1 MNILNGGKHSD
12 NNINIQEF
20 MIMPIGSITFTERLK
35 RGVEV
40 YHTLKKVDIFLF
52 TFSTALLTP
61 FPIYLVL
68 SLSLNS
74 IASKL
79 PVDAPDG
86 TIAVPENPP
95 SILLAKKSLMKEQI
109 QI

>member
-1 MNILNGGKHSD
+1 MKTLNYIY
-12 NNINIQEF
+12 N
-20 MIMPIGSITFTERLK
+20 
-35 RGVEV
+35 
-40 YHTLKKVDIFLF
+40 IFLF

-61 FPIYLVL
+61 FPINLFL

-74 IASKL
+74 TASKL

-95 SILLAKKSLMKEQI
+95 SVTTSTWTVGFPLESKICLP
-109 QI
+109 